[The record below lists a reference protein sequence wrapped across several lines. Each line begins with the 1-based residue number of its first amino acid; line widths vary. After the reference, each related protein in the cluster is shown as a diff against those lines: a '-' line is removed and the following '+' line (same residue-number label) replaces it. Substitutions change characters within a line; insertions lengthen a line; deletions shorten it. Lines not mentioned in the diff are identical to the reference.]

1 MSTEEL
7 IAVFREAQRLV
18 EQGDEVADAGD
29 FRRACSIYS
38 RAAGVVIDAIDEVT
52 AQQAA
57 A

>member
-38 RAAGVVIDAIDEVT
+38 RAAGVVIDAIDEV
-52 AQQAA
+52 AA
-57 A
+57 RQVAA